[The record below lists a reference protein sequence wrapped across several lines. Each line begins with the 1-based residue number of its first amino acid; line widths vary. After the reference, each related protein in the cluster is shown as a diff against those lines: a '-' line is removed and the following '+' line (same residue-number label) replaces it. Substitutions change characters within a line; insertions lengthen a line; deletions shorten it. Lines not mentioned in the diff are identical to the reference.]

1 MSKPKVAL
9 FAPDW
14 AVEKVF
20 DNNHLLRIAEKCE
33 LIDLRFENSNDVL
46 SKLSGVDYILST
58 WGMPVMDENFFM
70 HADSLKAIFYAA
82 GSVKGFVTDEV
93 WKRNIKISSAAIVN
107 AIPVAEYTLGV
118 ILLANKRFF
127 RTAAGAKEYHKMTG
141 NYRSSIGIIS
151 ASLVGRQVMKLLE
164 NFEFDISLYDPFVTE
179 DEATVL
185 GAKKVSLHD
194 VMKCNIVSLHA
205 PNLPQLYKFINKD
218 LFALMPD
225 GATFINTARGALID
239 ESALINELQNER
251 LYAVLDVTDPEPPIP
266 ESPLYSLKNC
276 IYTPHIAGSL
286 GDECKRMAS
295 FEIKE
300 MFRMIDGKKLINPV
314 TEDIV
319 SRLA

>member
-1 MSKPKVAL
+1 MNKPKVAL

-20 DNNHLLRIAEKCE
+20 DESHLRKIKERCE
-33 LIDLRFENSNDVL
+33 LIDLRFKNSIDTQ
-46 SKLSGVDYILST
+46 SQLSGIDYILSS
-58 WGMPVMDENFFM
+58 WGMPLMNEEFFS
-70 HADSLKAIFYAA
+70 HANSLKGVFYAA

-93 WKRNIKISSAAIVN
+93 WKRGVIISSAAIVN

-127 RTAAGAKEYHKMTG
+127 QTAAGIKEYHAMPG

-151 ASLVGRQVMKLLE
+151 ASLVGRQVMKLLA
-164 NFEFDISLYDPFVTE
+164 NFEFEISLYDPFVTE
-179 DEATVL
+179 EEALAL
-185 GAKKVSLHD
+185 GAKKVSLED

-205 PNLPQLYKFINKD
+205 PNLPQLYKLINAN
-218 LFALMPD
+218 LFSLMPE
-225 GATFINTARGALID
+225 GATFINTARGALVD
-239 ESALINELQNER
+239 EAALLNELQSGR
-251 LYAVLDVTDPEPPIP
+251 IYAVLDVTEPEPPVAD
-266 ESPLYSLKNC
+266 SPFYTLKNC

-295 FEIKE
+295 FEIDE
-300 MFRMIDGKKLINPV
+300 MFRVIDGKKLRNQV
-314 TEDIV
+314 TADIV